1 MRLSSGRDD
10 LELVGAPI
18 GRLYTW
24 WRGDP
29 LPGLP
34 RVPGLVIEPA
44 TDLAALAAV
53 AGHSPAVLQTRM
65 AEGHTPYLAWLD
77 GTPVASGWLATR
89 EAAIGELGL
98 AFALPPG
105 NRYLWDFVTL
115 PPWRGRGIYPRIL
128 QDMLRRETSAQ
139 RFWVGHDLD
148 NVASARGILKA
159 GFVAVGE
166 VGRQRG
172 GGLGLVPRG
181 QVERGAAAAALLGI
195 PILQRTDTR
204 SG

>member
-1 MRLSSGRDD
+1 MPVTDD
-10 LELVGAPI
+10 RVDLQPVGAPI

-29 LPGLP
+29 LPDLP
-34 RVPGLVIEPA
+34 PVPGLVIEPA

-53 AGHSPAVLQTRM
+53 AERSPAVLRARM
-65 AEGHTPYLAWLD
+65 DEGHTPYLAWLD
-77 GTPVASGWLATR
+77 GTPVASGWSATR

-98 AFALPPG
+98 VFALPRG

-128 QDMLRRETSAQ
+128 QNILWREKAAE
-139 RFWVGHDLD
+139 RFWVGHDLE

-159 GFVAVGE
+159 GFYTVGE
-166 VGRQRG
+166 VTRLRNA
-172 GGLGLVPRG
+172 GLGFVPRG
-181 QVERGAAAAALLGI
+181 LIERGPVAAALLGI
-195 PILQRTDTR
+195 PIL
-204 SG
+204 